1 MFGKKFTAHRLRKKQ
16 AQKATEALETALIKA
31 WEPYRKTFF
40 AAIEPTIQRILDTG
54 YFEDVGRYDESPET
68 IKALIGAIYNAGI
81 PKALNLTLTD
91 VRFTAERTRYRDILN
106 NKALRKSYYS
116 YSIKSGFY
124 VDITDGI
131 QIVIKF
137 DNPEN
142 LHKVYVRAV
151 AKAIC
156 AEFIEIAS
164 SKKETLDKKYAPERS
179 STNKEPLK
187 QVGKFST
194 SVSKTVSDML

>member
-1 MFGKKFTAHRLRKKQ
+1 MFGKKFAANRLRKKQ
-16 AQKATEALETALIKA
+16 AQEATDALETALIKA
-31 WEPYRKTFF
+31 WEPYRETFF

-68 IKALIGAIYNAGI
+68 IKALIGAIYEAGI
-81 PKALNLTLTD
+81 PKTLNLTCGD
-91 VRFTAERTRYRDILN
+91 VEFTTLRTRYRDILN
-106 NKALRKSYYS
+106 DALRKSYYN
-116 YSIKSGFY
+116 YSIKNGFY

-142 LHKVYVRAV
+142 LQKAYMRAV

-156 AEFIEIAS
+156 VELIEIAS
-164 SKKETLDKKYAPERS
+164 SKKEALDKKYAPERS
-179 STNKEPLK
+179 SSNKEPLK
-187 QVGKFST
+187 RIGKFNAR
-194 SVSKTVSDML
+194 VSSREG

>member
-1 MFGKKFTAHRLRKKQ
+1 MFGKKFTTYRLRKKQ
-16 AQKATEALETALIKA
+16 TQEVTEALEATLIKA
-31 WEPYRKTFF
+31 WEPHRKKFF
-40 AAIEPTIQRILDTG
+40 TAIEPTIQRILDTG
-54 YFEDVGRYDESPET
+54 YFEDVSWYDETPET
-68 IKALIGAIYNAGI
+68 IKALIEAIYEAGI
-81 PKALNLTLTD
+81 PKTLNLTRGD
-91 VRFTAERTRYRDILN
+91 VEFTTQRTWFRDILN
-106 NKALRKSYYS
+106 DALQKSYYS
-116 YSIKSGFY
+116 YSIKNGFY

-142 LHKVYVRAV
+142 LQKAYIRAV

-164 SKKETLDKKYAPERS
+164 SKKETLDKKYASERS
-179 STNKEPLK
+179 SSNKESLK

>member
-1 MFGKKFTAHRLRKKQ
+1 MFGKKFTAYRLCKKQ
-16 AQKATEALETALIKA
+16 TQEVTEALETALIKA
-31 WEPYRKTFF
+31 WEPYCKTFF

-54 YFEDVGRYDESPET
+54 YFEDVGRYDESPKT
-68 IKALIGAIYNAGI
+68 TNALIEAIYDVGI
-81 PKALNLTLTD
+81 PKALNLTPADVELT
-91 VRFTAERTRYRDILN
+91 VQRTWYRDILN
-106 NKALRKSYYS
+106 EALRKSYYS
-116 YSIKSGFY
+116 YSIKNGFY

-142 LHKVYVRAV
+142 LQKAYMRAV

-156 AEFIEIAS
+156 AGFIEIAS
-164 SKKETLDKKYAPERS
+164 SKKEAIDKKYAPERAS
-179 STNKEPLK
+179 SNKEPLK

>member
-16 AQKATEALETALIKA
+16 TQEITEALETALINA

-54 YFEDVGRYDESPET
+54 YFEDVGWYDESPET
-68 IKALIGAIYNAGI
+68 TNALIEAIYDTGI
-81 PKALNLTLTD
+81 PKALNLTQAD
-91 VRFTAERTRYRDILN
+91 VELTAERTWYRDILN
-106 NKALRKSYYS
+106 EALRKSYYS
-116 YSIKSGFY
+116 YSIENGFY

-131 QIVIKF
+131 QNVTKF
-137 DNPEN
+137 GNPEN

-151 AKAIC
+151 AKSIYT
-156 AEFIEIAS
+156 ELEEIAS
-164 SKKETLDKKYAPERS
+164 SKKETLDKKYASERFS
-179 STNKEPLK
+179 SNKESLER
-187 QVGKFST
+187 VGKFST

>member
-1 MFGKKFTAHRLRKKQ
+1 MFGKKFSVYRLRKKQ
-16 AQKATEALETALIKA
+16 SQKATEALETALINA
-31 WEPYRKTFF
+31 WEPYRETFF
-40 AAIEPTIQRILDTG
+40 AAIEPAVQRILDTG

-68 IKALIGAIYNAGI
+68 TNALIEAIYDAGI
-81 PKALNLTLTD
+81 PNALNLTLVD
-91 VRFTAERTRYRDILN
+91 VELTAQRAWYRDNLN
-106 NKALRKSYYS
+106 EALRKSYYS
-116 YSIKSGFY
+116 YSIKNGFY

-131 QIVIKF
+131 QIVTKF

-151 AKAIC
+151 AKSIYTELA
-156 AEFIEIAS
+156 EIAS

-179 STNKEPLK
+179 SSNKEPLK

>member
-40 AAIEPTIQRILDTG
+40 AAIEPTIQRALNTG
-54 YFEDVGRYDESPET
+54 YLEDVGRYDETPET

-91 VRFTAERTRYRDILN
+91 VRFTAERTWYRDILN
-106 NKALRKSYYS
+106 EALRKSYYS
-116 YSIKSGFY
+116 YSIKNGFY
-124 VDITDGI
+124 VDISDGF

-137 DNPEN
+137 GNPEN
-142 LHKVYVRAV
+142 LHKVYICAV
-151 AKAIC
+151 AKAIY
-156 AEFIEIAS
+156 AELEEIAS
-164 SKKETLDKKYAPERS
+164 SKKKALDKKYATERS
-179 STNKEPLK
+179 SSNKEPLK
-187 QVGKFST
+187 QVGKFSAR
-194 SVSKTVSDML
+194 VSN